1 MRFRP
6 AKSKAKK
13 GGTSNKVKR
22 WTFLTRLDIL
32 RTLALTRLCGYPNI
46 PRPDNMPNR
55 YGSPRILYVT
65 RIWPRECGAHVRS
78 LNILRA
84 LQQIGQVDVV
94 GLNRAGSASSPVS
107 WSEFKTTYTFDFKL
121 RPNRGLSDKIRWTVD
136 PKFEYPNGFAV
147 EDEAVS
153 RILSR
158 LTSFDLIWFSTIH
171 VADMFPATI
180 WPNSVLDIDDLQSS
194 HGRTSLK
201 VQYHPWERFL
211 ALRKIFVWK
220 RRERLLGQ
228 RFTLLCAC
236 SDEDRRYL
244 AQIGVQVPVHV
255 IPNAFEKPAA
265 EPARNPVEPPRIGF
279 IGFFGYSPNRDG
291 IQWFVDHCWSRV
303 KAAVPDARL
312 RLIGQGS
319 DCIRTLASP
328 DVDSLGWLPD
338 PSEEIRTWSAM
349 VVPVRQ
355 GAGTRVKIAQA
366 FSQKCPIVSTSLGAY
381 GYGAVNGYDMFL
393 ADTPE
398 AFSDAC
404 VRAIREPRVATEIAE
419 RAWCRFLDHWT
430 WDAVHP
436 RVWAAAEDCLRM
448 RTRCRSVPLGSA
460 KSSSTA
466 IFLNMVV

>member
-1 MRFRP
+1 
-6 AKSKAKK
+6 
-13 GGTSNKVKR
+13 
-22 WTFLTRLDIL
+22 
-32 RTLALTRLCGYPNI
+32 
-46 PRPDNMPNR
+46 MPNQHR
-55 YGSPRILYVT
+55 SPRILYVT
-65 RIWPRECGAHVRS
+65 RIWPSECGAHVRS

-94 GLNRAGSASSPVS
+94 GLERGGAASSPVS
-107 WSEFKTTYTFDFKL
+107 SSEFKTTYTLDFKL
-121 RPNRGLSDKIRWTVD
+121 LANRGLSDKIRWTVD
-136 PKFEYPNGFAV
+136 PKLQYPNGFAV

-158 LTSFDLIWFSTIH
+158 LTSFDMIWFSTIH
-171 VADMFPATI
+171 AADMFPVTI

-201 VQYHPWERFL
+201 VQCHPWERFL
-211 ALRKIFVWK
+211 TLRKIFVWK

-236 SDEDRRYL
+236 SDEDQRYL
-244 AQIGVQVPVHV
+244 TQIGVQVPVHV

-291 IQWFVDHCWSRV
+291 IQWFMDQCWSRV
-303 KAAVPDARL
+303 KAAVPEARL
-312 RLIGQGS
+312 RLVGKGS
-319 DCIRTLASP
+319 DCIRTPASP

-338 PSEEIRTWSAM
+338 PSDEIRTWSAM
-349 VVPVRQ
+349 VVPIRI

-366 FSQKCPIVSTSLGAY
+366 FSQKCPVVSTSLGAY

-393 ADTPE
+393 ADTAE

-404 VRAIREPRVATEIAE
+404 VRVIREPRVATEIAE

-430 WDAVHP
+430 WDAVSP
-436 RVWAAAEDCLRM
+436 RVWAAVEDCLRM
-448 RTRCRSVPLGSA
+448 RTSCCSVPLGSA
-460 KSSSTA
+460 KPSSTA
-466 IFLNMVV
+466 IFS